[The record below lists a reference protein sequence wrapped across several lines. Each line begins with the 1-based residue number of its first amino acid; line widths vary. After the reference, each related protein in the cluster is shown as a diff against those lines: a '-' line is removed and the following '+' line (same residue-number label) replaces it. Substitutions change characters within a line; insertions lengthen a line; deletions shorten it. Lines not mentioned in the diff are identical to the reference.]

1 MSNPGAQDGFSARAR
16 TARLRCVGAERGATA
31 VVNVRAAANI
41 VARSR
46 RGVRRYPRESDSLA
60 RSGFDLFMYEG
71 RRAIAVVNGSECP
84 NCV

>member
-46 RGVRRYPRESDSLA
+46 RGVRYPRESDSLS
-60 RSGFDLFMYEG
+60 RSVFDLFIYGG
-71 RRAIAVVNGSECP
+71 RRAIAVVSGSECP